1 MGKMNLSLIA
11 TIVPLIIVGIG
22 LIGWV
27 LSLRSDVTT
36 TVGQINAIQ
45 EEVSGIHE
53 TIDVKVER
61 LHNVWDSRLRE
72 MQNKVDTQQ
81 EYIADLEK
89 SIAVADD
96 QMKTIMG
103 DHMGFNDV
111 LQELG
116 KSGLLPSGERRS
128 YGGYSN

>member
-36 TVGQINAIQ
+36 AVVQLEA
-45 EEVSGIHE
+45 IHE
-53 TIDVKVER
+53 EAETLKER
-61 LHNVWDSRLRE
+61 LN
-72 MQNKVDTQQ
+72 N
-81 EYIADLEK
+81 LEK
-89 SIAVADD
+89 NLAIADD

-103 DHMGFNDV
+103 DHMGFNDI

-116 KSGLLPSGERRS
+116 QAGLLPSGERRA
-128 YGGYSN
+128 YGGYGN

>member
-36 TVGQINAIQ
+36 AVVQLEA
-45 EEVSGIHE
+45 IHE
-53 TIDVKVER
+53 EAETLKER
-61 LHNVWDSRLRE
+61 L
-72 MQNKVDTQQ
+72 NK
-81 EYIADLEK
+81 LEK
-89 SIAVADD
+89 NLAIADD

-103 DHMGFNDV
+103 DHMGFNTV

-116 KSGLLPSGERRS
+116 KAGLLPSGERRA
-128 YGGYSN
+128 YGGYGN

>member
-1 MGKMNLSLIA
+1 MNKHLGLIA
-11 TIVPLIIVGIG
+11 TVVPLLIVGIG

-36 TVGQINAIQ
+36 TVGQLEAIQ
-45 EEVSGIHE
+45 EEAE
-53 TIDVKVER
+53 TLQER
-61 LHNVWDSRLRE
+61 MNS
-72 MQNKVDTQQ
+72 
-81 EYIADLEK
+81 LEK

-116 KSGLLPSGERRS
+116 KSGILPSGERRA
-128 YGGYSN
+128 YGGYGN